1 MPLKQT
7 LRRLA
12 QTPLF
17 TGVAVLTLA
26 IGIGAN
32 TAIFSI
38 VQGVL
43 LKPLPY
49 PQSDELVT
57 IDHAAPGI
65 DLPSAGAAPFL
76 YFTYRD
82 QNRSFEDV
90 GLWGTGTITVTGVA
104 EPEEVSTLY
113 VTDAVLP
120 LLGAKASLGRLF
132 SGADAAPGA
141 PETVV
146 LTAGYWRSKFGGDS
160 SVVGRSLM
168 LNSRPREIIGVLPD
182 TFRFLDR
189 QISLVVPYQLDRSKT
204 FLGQFSYAAIARLKP
219 GVTVDQA
226 SADIARML
234 PIALTSFPPIAGLS
248 VKMFEEARL
257 TPHILSLK
265 DDLVGDV
272 KRVLWVLMGT
282 IGLVLLVA
290 CANIANLLLVRAESR
305 QQELAV
311 RAALGAGTSRIAREL
326 LSESVTLGVLGGVVG
341 LGLAFGALR
350 LLLTMAPGNLPR
362 LQEITIDV
370 PALLFT
376 ITLSLFAGLLFGM
389 MPVLRYARAKPAE
402 MLRGGGRSASA
413 SKSRHRARNLLV
425 VAQVAVAL
433 VLLVSSGLMIRT
445 FQSLK
450 DVHPGFARPE
460 EVLTFRLS
468 IPLSQVK
475 EGPAVARMEQ
485 AIADRIAALPGVS
498 SAALA
503 STVTMSGQGWHD
515 PVFAEDHTYTES
527 QVPSIR
533 LFKFV
538 SPGYVQTMGASLV
551 AGREFTWAEMYGFQ
565 PVAMMSERL
574 ARELW
579 GQPSAAI
586 GKRVRPYPAGIWRE
600 VVGVISDMRDDGLHE
615 PAAAAMYWPLLM
627 TDFSPMPAP
636 DERHFIQRNATYI
649 VRSPRTGTSGFVDEL
664 SQAIWAI
671 NPSLPLAS
679 VRTLQEIYD
688 GSLERTSFTLV
699 MLAIAGGMALVLGV
713 AGIYGVMSYAASER
727 TREIGIR
734 IALGA
739 QPRSVT
745 GMFVSQ
751 GLMLAGAG
759 VAIGLL
765 AAIGIMR
772 LMSSLLFEVNPVD
785 PTTYGIVSLTLVA
798 AAALASYLPALRATA
813 IDPLEALRAE

>member
-141 PETVV
+141 PDTVV

-160 SVVGRSLM
+160 SVVGRSQM

-204 FLGQFSYAAIARLKP
+204 FLGQFSYAAIGRLKP

-311 RAALGAGTSRIAREL
+311 RAALGAGTRRIAREL

-362 LQEITIDV
+362 LEEITIDV

-376 ITLSLFAGLLFGM
+376 VTLSLFAGLLFGM

-460 EVLTFRLS
+460 EVVTFRLS

-475 EGPAVARMEQ
+475 EAPAVARMEQ

-527 QVPSIR
+527 QVPPIR

-551 AGREFTWAEMYGFQ
+551 AGREFTWAEIYGFQ

-649 VRSPRTGTSGFVDEL
+649 VRSARTGTSGFVDEL

-671 NPSLPLAS
+671 NPNLPLAS

-713 AGIYGVMSYAASER
+713 AGIYGVMSYTASER

>member
-49 PQSDELVT
+49 PQSDDLVT

-82 QNRSFEDV
+82 QNRTFEDV
-90 GLWGTGTITVTGVA
+90 GLWGTGTITVTGMA

-272 KRVLWVLMGT
+272 KRVLWVLMAT

-311 RAALGAGTSRIAREL
+311 RAALGAGTRRIAREL
-326 LSESVTLGVLGGVVG
+326 LAESVTLGVLGGVVG

-370 PALLFT
+370 PTLFFT
-376 ITLSLFAGLLFGM
+376 VTLSLFAGLLFGM

-450 DVHPGFARPE
+450 DVQPGFARPD

-475 EGPAVARMEQ
+475 EAPAVAQMEQ

-515 PVFAEDHTYTES
+515 PVFAEDHAYTES
-527 QVPSIR
+527 QVPPIR

-551 AGREFTWAEMYGFQ
+551 AGREFTWAETYGFQ

-671 NPSLPLAS
+671 NPNLPLAS

-713 AGIYGVMSYAASER
+713 AGIYGVMSYATSER

-739 QPRSVT
+739 QRRSVT